1 MNFKD
6 FFVDKEFIIF
16 DGAMGTEIYARGVPK
31 GLCYDELNITMPE
44 IVQEIH
50 RGYISAG
57 AEVITTNTFGA
68 NRFILEE
75 YFGIGRKTREINYYG
90 ARIAKQIAKGR
101 VFVAGSIGPISRPLD
116 KEKRLSDEEAREIF
130 REQIEALLE
139 GGVDLLVFET
149 FSCLDELLVGIKVAK
164 EIDPNVFVIA
174 EMSFP
179 NNGLTLFGKNP
190 YEVGIRLD
198 RSEADAIGSNCGLGP
213 QNVYEVVRKM
223 ATVTKK
229 ELSAMPNAGLAQF
242 VQGKFYYPYNPRYF
256 AEYGRKFLAAGVK
269 IIGGCCGTTPEHI
282 RLLRER
288 LNGLK
293 RGKRKIARVQ
303 VTERAEEIRK
313 EEEIHSALKDMLQ
326 RGRVFLMEVD
336 PPRGANFQGFIKK
349 IEPHVKNIHA
359 ITVSD
364 SPMARPRMSPISTA
378 KLLRDRLGKEVVIHY
393 TCRDRNI
400 IGMQSDLLGAHALG
414 LENFIALGGDPPSIG
429 DYPFA
434 TGVYDL
440 TSEGLVELMSAL
452 NHGVDFLG
460 NPISSKT
467 NFFIGVGMRVSGDPY
482 KNFENIM
489 KKIRKGAHFVVTQP
503 VFNTDKAKI
512 IFELLRE
519 AGIPVIAGLML
530 LISYKNA
537 EYLHNEVP
545 GIEIPENYIERM
557 KGKSGDAGEE
567 EGVRIALEILND
579 ILDLANGILFMPT
592 LGRYH
597 IVSRILERL
606 EKPSFHKLQ
615 TQD

>member
-1 MNFKD
+1 MRFRE
-6 FFVDKEFIIF
+6 FFDEKEFIIF

-31 GLCYDELNITMPE
+31 GLCYDELNVTMPE
-44 IVQEIH
+44 IVKEIH
-50 RGYISAG
+50 QGYVSAG
-57 AEVITTNTFGA
+57 TEVITTNTFGA

-75 YFGIGRKTREINYYG
+75 YFGIGKKTREINYYG
-90 ARIAKQIAKGR
+90 ARIARQIVRDKI
-101 VFVAGSIGPISRPLD
+101 FVAGSIGPISRPLD
-116 KEKRLSDEEAREIF
+116 KEKRLSDDQAREIF
-130 REQIEALLE
+130 KEQIEALLE

-149 FSCLDELLVGIKVAK
+149 FSCLEELLVGIKVAK
-164 EIDPNVFVIA
+164 EIDPDIFVIA

-190 YEVGIRLD
+190 YEIGEKLD
-198 RSEADAIGSNCGLGP
+198 RSEAEVIGSNCGLGP

-223 ATVTKK
+223 ATVTTK

-242 VQGKFYYPYNPRYF
+242 VQGKFYYPYNPHYF
-256 AEYGRKFLAAGVK
+256 AEYGRKFLTVGVK
-269 IIGGCCGTTPEHI
+269 IIGGCCGTTPKHI
-282 RLLRER
+282 RLLREK
-288 LNGLK
+288 LKGMK
-293 RGKRKIARVQ
+293 RGKRKISRVQ

-313 EEEIHSALKDMLQ
+313 KEEIHSTLKNMLQ
-326 RGRVFLMEVD
+326 KGRVFLMEVD
-336 PPRGANFQGFIKK
+336 PPRGANFLGFIKK

-364 SPMARPRMSPISTA
+364 SPMARPRMSPIPTA
-378 KLLRDRLGKEVVIHY
+378 KLIKDRLGKEVVVHY

-467 NFFIGVGMRVSGDPY
+467 NFFIGVGLRISGIPE
-482 KNFENIM
+482 KNFQNVM
-489 KKIRKGAHFVVTQP
+489 RKIRKGAHFVVTQP
-503 VFNTDKAKI
+503 VFNTERAKV
-512 IFELLRE
+512 IFQMFQE
-519 AGIPVIAGLML
+519 AGVPVIAGLMP

-545 GIEIPENYIERM
+545 GIEIPEEYIKRM
-557 KGKSGDAGEE
+557 KGKSGEPGEE
-567 EGVRIALEILND
+567 EGVKIALEILAE
-579 ILDLANGILFMPT
+579 ILDLVNGILFMPT
-592 LGRYH
+592 IGRYY
-597 IVSRILERL
+597 IVSRILEKL
-606 EKPSFHKLQ
+606 EKPIKN
-615 TQD
+615 

>member
-1 MNFKD
+1 MKFRD
-6 FFVDKEFIIF
+6 FFDGKEFIIF

-31 GLCYDELNITMPE
+31 GLCYDELNVTMPE
-44 IVQEIH
+44 IVIEIH
-50 RGYISAG
+50 QSYISAG

-75 YFGIGRKTREINYYG
+75 YFGIGKKTREINYYG
-90 ARIAKQIAKGR
+90 ARIAKQVARNR

-116 KEKRLSDEEAREIF
+116 REKRLSDDQAREIF
-130 REQIEALLE
+130 KEQIEALLE

-149 FSCLDELLVGIKVAK
+149 FSCLEELLVGIKVAK
-164 EIDPNVFVIA
+164 EINPDVFIIA

-198 RSEADAIGSNCGLGP
+198 SSEADVIGSNCGLGP
-213 QNVYEVVRKM
+213 QNVYEAVRKM
-223 ATVTKK
+223 AAVTGK

-242 VQGKFYYPYNPRYF
+242 VQGKFYYPYNPHYF
-256 AEYGRKFLAAGVK
+256 AEYGKKFLAAGIK

-282 RLLRER
+282 RLLREK

-293 RGKRKIARVQ
+293 RGKRKITRVQ
-303 VTERAEEIRK
+303 VSQKNEEIRK
-313 EEEIHSALKDMLQ
+313 KEEIHSKLRKLLEK
-326 RGRVFLMEVD
+326 GRVFLMEVD
-336 PPRGANFQGFIKK
+336 PPRGANFKGFIRK
-349 IEPHVKNIHA
+349 IEPHAKKIHA

-378 KLLRDRLGKEVVIHY
+378 KLIKDELHKEVVVHY

-467 NFFIGVGMRVSGDPY
+467 NFFIGVGTRISGDPE
-482 KNFENIM
+482 KIIQGVL

-503 VFNTDKAKI
+503 VFNTKKARI
-512 IFELLRE
+512 IFDMIRE
-519 AGIPVIAGLML
+519 AGIPIIAGLMP

-545 GIEIPENYIERM
+545 GIEIPEDYLKRM
-557 KGKSGDAGEE
+557 KGKSGEAGEE
-567 EGVRIALEILND
+567 EGVNIALEILVN
-579 ILDLANGILFMPT
+579 ILDFVNGVLFMPT
-592 LGRYH
+592 LGRYYM
-597 IVSRILERL
+597 ISRILERI
-606 EKPSFHKLQ
+606 EEPSFHNR
-615 TQD
+615 